1 MAGLSSTFLGKIIL
15 LCHSPTWHDN
25 TPLPQLFPTWSA
37 IYDLLVDLRGKTTS
51 LFCHHSSLSAY
62 IPAQQLAI
70 LHRPSHSASDSLQLQ
85 GTCTARPLFSTFS
98 LTLDFWFLHRTDCM
112 SCKAYII
119 RVRSIGRLPK
129 LAESAETRRAFE
141 YALLKTVASSEL
153 SRLFH
158 EKSWKNLGER
168 RLCTILYG

>member
-15 LCHSPTWHDN
+15 ICHSPTWHDN

-37 IYDLLVDLRGKTTS
+37 IFDLLVDLCGKTTS
-51 LFCHHSSLSAY
+51 LSCHHSNLSAY

-70 LHRPSHSASDSLQLQ
+70 LHRPSYSASDSLQLQ
-85 GTCTARPLFSTFS
+85 GTCVLPRPLFSTFS

-112 SCKAYII
+112 PSGHA

-141 YALLKTVASSEL
+141 YAPLKTVASSEL
-153 SRLFH
+153 SSLFH
-158 EKSWKNLGER
+158 VKSWKNLGER